1 MQRTNLFV
9 AGLAVCLRGDASH
22 WVESRCAISTVAVLV

>member
-9 AGLAVCLRGDASH
+9 AELAVCLGGAKQGFT
-22 WVESRCAISTVAVLV
+22 ISTVAVRT